1 MTLALREP
9 HPPNAGVATRPANP
23 PAPHTVEADAA
34 APTRISSEIALYGIY
49 EISKILSAP
58 ARLEVTLA
66 NVAHILSAF
75 LAMRRGTIVVLD
87 EAGDPE
93 IVATGGGG
101 PAADARPP
109 QRVIDRLVATATPV
123 VVTDIASDPLFAG
136 ETVHA
141 DASGAR
147 VSFIAVPIKAE
158 RRIVGT
164 LSIDRVWDGRVAFR
178 IDEDVRFLAMVANL
192 VGQAVRL
199 HRVLAADRQRLI
211 DERSRLEKALNERP
225 RRPVA
230 TPKVGGIVGESVA
243 LRRVLETVAVVAPS
257 NSTVL
262 LRGESGTGKELF
274 ARAVHEL
281 SPRKGKPFVKLNC
294 AALPESVLESELFGH
309 ERGAFTGALAT
320 RAGRFELAHGGT
332 LLLDEIGEI
341 SPAFQAKLLRVLQE
355 GEFERVGG
363 TRTLKVDVRL
373 ICATNKNLEEAVA
386 KNEFRADLYYRIN
399 VVPIFLPPL
408 RDRPSDIPLLARAF
422 LAAFNKENGRDL
434 GITDTG
440 LDLISRCYFPG
451 NVRELENCIRRTATL
466 ARRDVI
472 GRDDF
477 ACAHSECLSA
487 TLWAG
492 HARRGD
498 APAPA
503 PTVAIA
509 PVAPLAPALPGPV
522 ALESELPVLPPL
534 PATPA
539 PHACDHGGPDCPATS
554 GRLTERARLIEAMET
569 AGWVQAKAARLLDLT
584 PRQIGYALKRH
595 NIPMKR
601 F

>member
-1 MTLALREP
+1 MTVALREP
-9 HPPNAGVATRPANP
+9 MPSSAGRP
-23 PAPHTVEADAA
+23 ADAA
-34 APTRISSEIALYGIY
+34 APSTAAVAPTRISSDVALYGIY
-49 EISKILSAP
+49 EISKILSTP

-66 NVAHILSAF
+66 AVAHILSAF

-93 IVATGGGG
+93 IVATGGGASG
-101 PAADARPP
+101 ASTAAPP
-109 QRVIDRLVATATPV
+109 QRVIDRIVATATPV
-123 VVTDIASDPLFAG
+123 VIGDIAADPLFAEAPATAEPG
-136 ETVHA
+136 
-141 DASGAR
+141 GAR

-164 LSIDRVWDGRVAFR
+164 LSIDRVWDGQVAFR
-178 IDEDVRFLAMVANL
+178 IDDDVRFLAMVANL

-199 HRVLAADRQRLI
+199 HRMLAADRQRLI
-211 DERSRLEKALNERP
+211 DERSRLEKALTDRP
-225 RRPVA
+225 RRPVV
-230 TPKVGGIVGESVA
+230 TPKPGGIVGESRPI
-243 LRRVLETVAVVAPS
+243 RRVLDTIAVVAPS
-257 NSTVL
+257 NTTVL

-281 SPRKGKPFVKLNC
+281 SPRKAKPFIKLNC

-309 ERGAFTGALAT
+309 ERGAFTGALTT
-320 RAGRFELAHGGT
+320 RPGRFELAHGGT

-363 TRTLKVDVRL
+363 TKTLKVDVRL

-386 KNEFRADLYYRIN
+386 KGEFRADLYYRIT

-422 LAAFNKENGRDL
+422 LSAFNKENGRHLVLADA
-434 GITDTG
+434 G

-466 ARRDVI
+466 SRRDVI

-477 ACAHSECLSA
+477 ACAQSECLSA

-492 HARRGD
+492 HARREAGGASPAPSVTATPA
-498 APAPA
+498 APAPVV
-503 PTVAIA
+503 PSPVA
-509 PVAPLAPALPGPV
+509 PVAIEP
-522 ALESELPVLPPL
+522 SLPVLPPT
-534 PATPA
+534 PATPHVH
-539 PHACDHGGPDCPATS
+539 PCDHGGPDCPATS
-554 GRLTERARLIEAMET
+554 GRLVERQRLVEAMET

-595 NIPMKR
+595 GIPMKR
-601 F
+601 L